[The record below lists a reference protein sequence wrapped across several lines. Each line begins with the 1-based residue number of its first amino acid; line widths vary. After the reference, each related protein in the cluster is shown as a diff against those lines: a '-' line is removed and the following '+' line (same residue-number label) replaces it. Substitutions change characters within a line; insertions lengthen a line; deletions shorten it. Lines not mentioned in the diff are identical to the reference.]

1 MSIDNDNSDYEAKRA
16 EQRRILEKQN
26 AKAAQEKDPM
36 RSFEAKLSKES
47 VREEATRDSLRKS
60 QQELKKTVEE
70 NAAVLKKILG
80 DKTGD
85 SAADLATKAKHH
97 EQAFLQ
103 QKGLKGKVLEE
114 KIEEKS
120 DEQDDEDNKLETTNK
135 QNEAKDVEHTDQ
147 KVLGII
153 DEESGSEGQS
163 FGGSGGGASAG
174 DSNES
179 GSGADDA
186 ELQAL
191 FGGSLVPGQLATGA
205 SGADLSQ
212 GFGSSGSNFLSPED
226 LDQIVASVQHQI
238 NQNGHEVFTVK
249 LNNDFF
255 EGLQIETRRT
265 PQGIV
270 LTLICPNVLVRTEML
285 RHKKDILKRFAEK
298 QIQVQEVELR

>member
-1 MSIDNDNSDYEAKRA
+1 MGIDNDNSDYEAKRA

-26 AKAAQEKDPM
+26 AKALQEKDPL

-60 QQELKKTVEE
+60 HQELKKSVEE
-70 NAAVLKKILG
+70 QASVLKKILG
-80 DKTGD
+80 DKASD
-85 SAADLATKAKHH
+85 SAADLATKAKQH

-103 QKGLKGKVLEE
+103 QKGLKSKVMEE
-114 KIEEKS
+114 KVEEKT
-120 DEQDDEDNKLETTNK
+120 DEQEEDDSKLKTSNRESET
-135 QNEAKDVEHTDQ
+135 KDVDHTEK

-153 DEESGSEGQS
+153 DEESGNQGES
-163 FGGSGGGASAG
+163 FGGGSSSGGDASDSGTGA
-174 DSNES
+174 EQ
-179 GSGADDA
+179 DA

-191 FGGSLVPGQLATGA
+191 LSGSLQPRQMATA
-205 SGADLSQ
+205 SSGADFSES
-212 GFGSSGSNFLSPED
+212 FGSNDSNLLTPED

-238 NQNGHEVFTVK
+238 NHNGQEVFSVK

-270 LTLICPNVLVRTEML
+270 LTLICPNVLVRTEMM
-285 RHKKDILKRFAEK
+285 RYKKDILKRFAEK